1 MARKRGGLAGFY
13 DRRKGL
19 IRTASTIGASL
30 LGGPAAGAAV
40 GAAFRGFDRP
50 GQSGIGFD
58 VGQGLRGAAEG
69 YTTGKLTQAGQAGLS
84 KLFAPKAAMP
94 ELGSSLGGA
103 LPADLPMSGA
113 PSIGMTPTSAGPM
126 NIGVPRMGAPV
137 NLPLSGAP
145 SVGMTPSAAGPMNIG
160 VPRMRAPVDLPLSG
174 APSVGMTPSAA
185 GPMQM
190 SIGAPRMAAQDIG
203 SLLKPAQRET
213 GRGFGRAVADFTKGL
228 ESRSKTIEG
237 ITKGIQMAMPSP
249 GSEAAM
255 MNAETQRQQ
264 LEMQRQQM
272 QEEQRR
278 RETIA
283 ALLMPMYQQMMQ
295 SRGVMPPNSITQ
307 RYG

>member
-1 MARKRGGLAGFY
+1 MARKRGGLAGFW
-13 DRRKGL
+13 DRKKGIITPVATGL
-19 IRTASTIGASL
+19 AGL
-30 LGGPAAGAAV
+30 FGGPLAGAALGAAMRGLDRPGQGGIGVDLGQAARGGLEGYGMGSLGAAV
-40 GAAFRGFDRP
+40 GAKT
-50 GQSGIGFD
+50 GIGA
-58 VGQGLRGAAEG
+58 GSR
-69 YTTGKLTQAGQAGLS
+69 QAVS
-84 KLFAPKAAMP
+84 DFFSRKAAGASTGMGGGMGGGTG
-94 ELGSSLGGA
+94 GSMGGGMGGA

-126 NIGVPRMGAPV
+126 NVGA
-137 NLPLSGAP
+137 
-145 SVGMTPSAAGPMNIG
+145 
-160 VPRMRAPVDLPLSG
+160 
-174 APSVGMTPSAA
+174 
-185 GPMQM
+185 Q
-190 SIGAPRMAAQDIG
+190 RMAAQDIG

>member
-1 MARKRGGLAGFY
+1 MARKRGGLAGLY
-13 DRRKGL
+13 DRNKGL

-113 PSIGMTPTSAGPM
+113 PSM
-126 NIGVPRMGAPV
+126 
-137 NLPLSGAP
+137 
-145 SVGMTPSAAGPMNIG
+145 GMTPSAAGTMN
-160 VPRMRAPVDLPLSG
+160 V
-174 APSVGMTPSAA
+174 
-185 GPMQM
+185 
-190 SIGAPRMAAQDIG
+190 GAPRMAAQDIG

-213 GRGFGRAVADFTKGL
+213 GKGFGRAVADFTKGL

-255 MNAETQRQQ
+255 MNAETQRQY
-264 LEMQRQQM
+264 LDMQRQQM

-295 SRGVMPPNSITQ
+295 GRGVMPPNSITQ

>member
-1 MARKRGGLAGFY
+1 MARKRGGLAGLY
-13 DRRKGL
+13 DRNKGL

-103 LPADLPMSGA
+103 LPADLP
-113 PSIGMTPTSAGPM
+113 
-126 NIGVPRMGAPV
+126 
-137 NLPLSGAP
+137 LSGAP

-213 GRGFGRAVADFTKGL
+213 GKGFGRAVADFTKGL

>member
-1 MARKRGGLAGFY
+1 MARKRGGLAGLY
-13 DRRKGL
+13 DRNKGL

-50 GQSGIGFD
+50 GRSGIGFD
-58 VGQGLRGAAEG
+58 VGQGLRGGLEG
-69 YTTGKLTQAGQAGLS
+69 YGVGKLTQAGQAGLG

-113 PSIGMTPTSAGPM
+113 PSM
-126 NIGVPRMGAPV
+126 
-137 NLPLSGAP
+137 
-145 SVGMTPSAAGPMNIG
+145 GMTPSAAGTMN
-160 VPRMRAPVDLPLSG
+160 V
-174 APSVGMTPSAA
+174 
-185 GPMQM
+185 
-190 SIGAPRMAAQDIG
+190 GAPRMAAQDIG
-203 SLLKPAQRET
+203 SLLKPASREV
-213 GRGFGRAVADFTKGL
+213 GKGFKSRVGDFTKAL
-228 ESRSKTIEG
+228 ESRPKTVEAVA
-237 ITKGIQMAMPSP
+237 KGIQMAMPNP
-249 GSEAAM
+249 ASEAAM
-255 MNAETQRQQ
+255 MNAETQRQN

-295 SRGVMPPNSITQ
+295 SRGVMPPDSITA
-307 RYG
+307 RYGG

>member
-1 MARKRGGLAGFY
+1 MARKRGGLAGLY
-13 DRRKGL
+13 DRNKGL

-69 YTTGKLTQAGQAGLS
+69 YTTGKLTQAGQAGLG
-84 KLFAPKAAMP
+84 KLFAPKAAGMSTGMSGGMGGGM
-94 ELGSSLGGA
+94 GSA

-113 PSIGMTPTSAGPM
+113 PSMGMTPT
-126 NIGVPRMGAPV
+126 
-137 NLPLSGAP
+137 
-145 SVGMTPSAAGPMNIG
+145 AAGSMN
-160 VPRMRAPVDLPLSG
+160 V
-174 APSVGMTPSAA
+174 
-185 GPMQM
+185 
-190 SIGAPRMAAQDIG
+190 GAPRMMAPDIGALSQAPSPFRAATMNVGTPRMAAPDIG

-237 ITKGIQMAMPSP
+237 ITKGIQMALPNP
-249 GSEAAM
+249 ASEAAM
-255 MNAETQRQQ
+255 MTAETARDRLAMERQ
-264 LEMQRQQM
+264 MM

-295 SRGVMPPNSITQ
+295 SRGATPPMSITQ

>member
-1 MARKRGGLAGFY
+1 MARKRGGLAGLY
-13 DRRKGL
+13 DRNKGL

-113 PSIGMTPTSAGPM
+113 PSIGMTPTS
-126 NIGVPRMGAPV
+126 
-137 NLPLSGAP
+137 
-145 SVGMTPSAAGPMNIG
+145 AGPMNIG

>member
-1 MARKRGGLAGFY
+1 MARKRGGLAGLY
-13 DRRKGL
+13 DRNKGL

-84 KLFAPKAAMP
+84 KLFAPKAAGMSA
-94 ELGSSLGGA
+94 GMGGGMGGV
-103 LPADLPMSGA
+103 LPADLPISGA
-113 PSIGMTPTSAGPM
+113 PSVGMTPSAAGPM

-145 SVGMTPSAAGPMNIG
+145 SVGMTPSAAGTTPINIG
-160 VPRMRAPVDLPLSG
+160 
-174 APSVGMTPSAA
+174 T
-185 GPMQM
+185 
-190 SIGAPRMAAQDIG
+190 PRMAAQDIG

-228 ESRSKTIEG
+228 ESRSKTVEG
-237 ITKGIQMAMPSP
+237 ITKGIQMALPNP
-249 GSEAAM
+249 ASEAAM
-255 MNAETQRQQ
+255 MNAETQRQN

-295 SRGVMPPNSITQ
+295 GRGVMPPDSITA
-307 RYG
+307 RYGG

>member
-1 MARKRGGLAGFY
+1 MARKRGGLAGFW
-13 DRRKGL
+13 DRKKGIITPVATGL
-19 IRTASTIGASL
+19 AGL
-30 LGGPAAGAAV
+30 FGGPLAGAAL
-40 GAAFRGFDRP
+40 GAAMRGFDRP
-50 GQSGIGFD
+50 GQGGIGVD
-58 VGQGLRGAAEG
+58 LGQAARGGLEGYGMGSLGAAVG
-69 YTTGKLTQAGQAGLS
+69 AKTGIGAGSRQAVS
-84 KLFAPKAAMP
+84 DFFSRKAAGASTGMG
-94 ELGSSLGGA
+94 GSMGGGMGDA

-126 NIGVPRMGAPV
+126 NV
-137 NLPLSGAP
+137 
-145 SVGMTPSAAGPMNIG
+145 
-160 VPRMRAPVDLPLSG
+160 
-174 APSVGMTPSAA
+174 
-185 GPMQM
+185 
-190 SIGAPRMAAQDIG
+190 GAPRMAAQDIG

>member
-1 MARKRGGLAGFY
+1 MARKRGGLAGFW
-13 DRRKGL
+13 DRKKGIITPVATGL
-19 IRTASTIGASL
+19 AGL
-30 LGGPAAGAAV
+30 FGGPLAGAAL
-40 GAAFRGFDRP
+40 GAAMRGFDRP
-50 GQSGIGFD
+50 GQGGIGVD
-58 VGQGLRGAAEG
+58 LGQAARGGLEGYGMGSLGAAVG
-69 YTTGKLTQAGQAGLS
+69 AKTGIGAGSRQAVS
-84 KLFAPKAAMP
+84 DFFSRKAAGASTGMGGGTG
-94 ELGSSLGGA
+94 GSMGGGMGGA

-126 NIGVPRMGAPV
+126 N
-137 NLPLSGAP
+137 
-145 SVGMTPSAAGPMNIG
+145 VGT
-160 VPRMRAPVDLPLSG
+160 
-174 APSVGMTPSAA
+174 
-185 GPMQM
+185 
-190 SIGAPRMAAQDIG
+190 PRMAAQDIG
-203 SLLKPAQRET
+203 SLLKPET
-213 GRGFGRAVADFTKGL
+213 GTKLPGRFSRATKFL
-228 ESRSKTIEG
+228 EDRSKTIEG